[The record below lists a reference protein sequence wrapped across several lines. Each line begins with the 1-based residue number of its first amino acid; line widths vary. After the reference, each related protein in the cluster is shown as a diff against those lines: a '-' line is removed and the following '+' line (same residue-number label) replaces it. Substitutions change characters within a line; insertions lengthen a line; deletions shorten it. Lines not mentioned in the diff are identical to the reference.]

1 MLLLHHLED
10 PPFICFYLYYSRRWV
25 KKDLAL
31 IYVKEGST
39 YFFSSKSF
47 TVLSLTFRSLIH
59 FEFIFVYGVRE
70 CSNHSFT
77 GNCPVFPRATY
88 RRDCLLLIVYSC
100 NLCHRFVI
108 D

>member
-39 YFFSSKSF
+39 YFFF
-47 TVLSLTFRSLIH
+47 FPLRVLQ
-59 FEFIFVYGVRE
+59 
-70 CSNHSFT
+70 
-77 GNCPVFPRATY
+77 
-88 RRDCLLLIVYSC
+88 YSA
-100 NLCHRFVI
+100 LHLGL
-108 D
+108 